1 MKLLFL
7 FVHIKNLV
15 NKLFSFS
22 ILSLSVITDLPETQR
37 MSVPT
42 MTLEKASVGMS
53 EVLTDAP
60 DGLNQDVRRVFS

>member
-53 EVLTDAP
+53 EVLTDPP